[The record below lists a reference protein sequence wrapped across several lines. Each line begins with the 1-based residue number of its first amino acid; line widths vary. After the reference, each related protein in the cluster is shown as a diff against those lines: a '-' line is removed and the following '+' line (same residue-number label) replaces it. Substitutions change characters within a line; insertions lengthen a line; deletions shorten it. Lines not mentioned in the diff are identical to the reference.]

1 VSYADAK
8 ARHQRR
14 VAKHASKVK
23 HQKIHARKVKLVG
36 LTSVKRNAPTLG
48 KSQKIGTKKSVR
60 RRK

>member
-1 VSYADAK
+1 
-8 ARHQRR
+8 
-14 VAKHASKVK
+14 VK